1 MDSVLELPFIHD
13 EVKNILYKYAVKD
26 QEGLLSLLAQYDYP
40 NIKKDIISSFC
51 EQLIC
56 WIESLTPQ
64 SIEEDFALELLRQG
78 TKTSRRINHLL
89 FLEDNTDKL
98 LIENFVPIYAMRA
111 ATFPNSNIHF
121 DKCGIV
127 ESNIQTYI
135 DTYCVNKTPNYDFL

>member
-40 NIKKDIISSFC
+40 NIKEDKISSFC

-64 SIEEDFALELLRQG
+64 SIEEDL
-78 TKTSRRINHLL
+78 
-89 FLEDNTDKL
+89 D
-98 LIENFVPIYAMRA
+98 LIEHM
-111 ATFPNSNIHF
+111 
-121 DKCGIV
+121 G
-127 ESNIQTYI
+127 
-135 DTYCVNKTPNYDFL
+135 